1 VKDKLL
7 AALFCLIFAGV
18 FGGVGVFAT
27 WMIAATIHD
36 GMRAQDWVRV
46 KAYVESLEGSE
57 VRYRYTF
64 QGRDYSGGRLG
75 ASPVGGSD
83 NIDDWSA
90 DLQHRLAA
98 AKAEKHPI
106 TVLVDPEK
114 PSDSMIDARIR
125 WNFLVFLLPFSLA
138 FGAVGAGAL
147 YALTGV
153 LRGKGDKS
161 ERRGPVQ
168 RDAGIASDARVG
180 IIGLWVF
187 AFFWDVIS
195 FPIALL
201 FVPQLI
207 NDGEWMG
214 LFVVLFPLIGLF
226 LVWTAAKATW
236 AYLRRGGATLKL
248 RDDNPRI
255 GSHVEGTV
263 DFARG
268 VKPGDTFYVNL
279 LCRRSVPQGDETSVS
294 TRWTKRVDARATNG
308 PGGARIAFH
317 FEVPAHL
324 PATSEAS
331 GADRESFQWRIE
343 VNPANQPL
351 PIPHGFDLEMRAAP
365 REMRSVA
372 FAGDEMPATL
382 GPGFEGVE
390 KLLGLDTS
398 RMSDGQRAALAAM
411 TPEQKAALG
420 KIAGYAPLAKK
431 VAVVVFVAIF
441 VIPFLIAVI
450 PMLIA
455 LFTSS

>member
-1 VKDKLL
+1 VKDKLV
-7 AALFCLIFAGV
+7 AALFCLLFAGV

-27 WMIAATIHD
+27 WVIAATIYD
-36 GMRAQDWVRV
+36 GTRAQDWVRV
-46 KAYVESLEGSE
+46 KAYVESLEGSG

-64 QGRDYSGGRLG
+64 QGREYSGSRLG
-75 ASPVGGSD
+75 ASPLGGSD
-83 NIDDWSA
+83 NVDDWSA
-90 DLQHRLAA
+90 DLQDRLAA
-98 AKAEKHPI
+98 AKAGNHPI

-125 WNFLVFLLPFSLA
+125 WSFLVFLLPFSLA
-138 FGAVGAGAL
+138 FGGVGAGAL
-147 YALTGV
+147 YALTRV
-153 LRGKGDKS
+153 LQGENAKRKPADRG
-161 ERRGPVQ
+161 
-168 RDAGIASDARVG
+168 AGISDARGG

-187 AFFWDVIS
+187 AFFWNVIS

-207 NDGEWMG
+207 NDGEWVG
-214 LFVVLFPLIGLF
+214 LLVVLFPLIGMF

-248 RDDNPRI
+248 RDDHPRI

-263 DFARG
+263 DFAHG
-268 VKPGDTFYVNL
+268 VKLGDTFHVNL
-279 LCRRSVPQGDETSVS
+279 LCRRSVPQGDETSAS
-294 TRWTKRVDARATNG
+294 TRWTKRVDARATTG
-308 PGGARIAFH
+308 PGGARIAFR
-317 FEVPAHL
+317 FDVPSHL
-324 PATSEAS
+324 PANSEAS
-331 GADRESFQWRIE
+331 GVERESFQWRIE
-343 VNPANQPL
+343 VNAANQPL
-351 PIPHGFDLEMRAAP
+351 PIPYGFDLQMRAAP
-365 REMRSVA
+365 LESRSVA
-372 FAGDEMPATL
+372 FADDEMPATL

-398 RMSDGQRAALAAM
+398 RMSDRQRAALAAM

-420 KIAGYAPLAKK
+420 KLAGYAPLAKK
-431 VAVVVFVAIF
+431 VAIVVFVAVF

>member
-1 VKDKLL
+1 VKERLL
-7 AALFCLIFAGV
+7 AALFCLLFAGV

-27 WMIAATIHD
+27 WMIAATIYD
-36 GMRAQDWVRV
+36 GTRAQDWVRV
-46 KAYVESLEGSE
+46 KAYVESLYGTE
-57 VRYRYTF
+57 VQYRYTF
-64 QGRDYSGGRLG
+64 QGREYSGSRLG
-75 ASPVGGSD
+75 ATPVGGSD

-90 DLQHRLAA
+90 NLQDRLAA
-98 AKAEKHPI
+98 AKADHHPI

-153 LRGKGDKS
+153 LRGKSNKS
-161 ERRGPVQ
+161 ERRGPVH
-168 RDAGIASDARVG
+168 RDAGIASDARSS
-180 IIGLWVF
+180 IIGLWGF
-187 AFFWDVIS
+187 AFLWNVIS
-195 FPIALL
+195 FPLALL
-201 FVPQLI
+201 FVPRLI

-214 LFVVLFPLIGLF
+214 LFVVLFPLIGMF

-248 RDDNPRI
+248 RDDKPRI
-255 GSHVEGTV
+255 GSPVEGTV

-268 VKPGDTFYVNL
+268 VGPGDVFHVNL
-279 LCRRSVPQGDETSVS
+279 LCRRSVPQGDEASIS
-294 TRWTKRVDARATNG
+294 TRWTQQVDARATTG
-308 PGGARIAFH
+308 PGGARIAFR
-317 FEVPAHL
+317 FEVPDHL

-331 GADRESFQWRIE
+331 GVERESFQWRIE

-351 PIPHGFDLEMRAAP
+351 PIPYGFDLEMRPGPVESRA
-365 REMRSVA
+365 VA

-398 RMSDGQRAALAAM
+398 RISERQRAALAAV
-411 TPEQKAALG
+411 TAEQKAALG
-420 KIAGYAPLAKK
+420 KLAGYAPLAKK
-431 VAVVVFVAIF
+431 VAIGVACIF
-441 VIPFLIAVI
+441 AALLAIPFLVG
-450 PMLIA
+450 
-455 LFTSS
+455 LFTSF